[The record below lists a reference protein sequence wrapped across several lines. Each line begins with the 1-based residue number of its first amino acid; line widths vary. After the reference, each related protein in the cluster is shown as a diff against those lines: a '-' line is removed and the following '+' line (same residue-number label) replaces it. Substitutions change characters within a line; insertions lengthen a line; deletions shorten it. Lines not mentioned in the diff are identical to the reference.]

1 METNHHGEH
10 AVSSQSNTSRSSI
23 RCLRAFR
30 FPMLAVMACL
40 LLPGC
45 GDGVRKGQ
53 VAGTLTLQGKPVTQG
68 SVVFFREAGV
78 PAGVADL
85 NSAGEFQLREPLP
98 VGTYLVAFHFD
109 DGEVAGAPESSQ
121 AVPKPQV
128 PAKYW
133 SETTSGLTVTVAPG
147 DNRFPLE
154 MQ

>member
-1 METNHHGEH
+1 ML
-10 AVSSQSNTSRSSI
+10 SQCNTSRP
-23 RCLRAFR
+23 AFLQFHGLR

-45 GDGVRKGQ
+45 GDGVQKGQ
-53 VAGTLTLQGKPVTQG
+53 VAGTLTLQGKPVSQG

-78 PAGVADL
+78 PAGMGDL
-85 NSAGEFQLREPLP
+85 NAAGEFQVGEPLP
-98 VGTYLVAFHFD
+98 VGTYMVAFHFD
-109 DGEVAGAPESSQ
+109 DGEVAGAPEPSQ
-121 AVPKPQV
+121 GGPKPQV